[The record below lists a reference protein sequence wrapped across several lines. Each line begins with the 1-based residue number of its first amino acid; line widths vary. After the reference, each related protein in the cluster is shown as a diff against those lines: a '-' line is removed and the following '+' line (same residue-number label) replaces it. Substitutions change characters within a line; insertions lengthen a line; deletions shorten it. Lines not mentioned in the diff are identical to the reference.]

1 MKVDRQNIRFIRI
14 FFLVFIVAALFF
26 INSMVPNT
34 GEGVITGAVTAD
46 DRTPVQQSILL
57 SLSALL
63 AVLVVIIIVI
73 VLFIRNERLLKHF
86 FH

>member
-1 MKVDRQNIRFIRI
+1 MRVDRHNIRFIRI

-26 INSMVPNT
+26 VNSMLPTT
-34 GEGVITGAVTAD
+34 GDSVITGAVTAD
-46 DRTPVQQSILL
+46 NRSPVQQSILI

-63 AVLVVIIIVI
+63 AILVVIIIVI